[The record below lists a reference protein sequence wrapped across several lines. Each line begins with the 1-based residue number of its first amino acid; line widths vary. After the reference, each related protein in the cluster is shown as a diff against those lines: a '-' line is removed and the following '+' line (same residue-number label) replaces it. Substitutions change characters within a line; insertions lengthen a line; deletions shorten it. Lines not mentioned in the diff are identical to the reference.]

1 MLARLCAAHDQSA
14 AEEFLVMQF
23 LHRAFRFLDGLHL
36 HEGETLRALVVPV
49 TYDLGIL
56 HVPHTVEQFKEIALG
71 CVEGQVADV
80 KTRRSDFDSFRFSCW
95 S

>member
-1 MLARLCAAHDQSA
+1 
-14 AEEFLVMQF
+14 MQF

-71 CVEGQVADV
+71 CVEG
-80 KTRRSDFDSFRFSCW
+80 
-95 S
+95 